1 MNLTVLLLLT
11 SIAANSTSYESINS
25 DITRELTEMRAES
38 QKVFLLDDG
47 NYELRYYSSPVHYW
61 NGNEFL
67 EFEDAEFGN
76 KDVSVETNS
85 KLNYSIIENDYISN
99 LNSSSNVNATEVIN
113 VVSNNISQEKN
124 YLDDY
129 VPTYNTYHNEYYL
142 SDDGYYV
149 FPNNITSSSE
159 NTLKSANNYS
169 LSNTSNLI
177 LINETIVSEI
187 TYNPVFQDKYI
198 TLGISGSTNS
208 TSLLAGT
215 DSLQIM
221 DENFNIRNAEYVSIF
236 GIDVPD
242 INPDSI
248 ESASLYICKNTTTN
262 NANRNPTV
270 YLNKVTSNITF
281 DNIGGTTSF
290 NSSFLKTGMGSN
302 QSYNFDIKDAVV
314 DSLEADSELILTLE
328 GSSTGYA
335 SFYASESSSSNVPYV
350 SIIVDSSYI
359 GSTPYGNAPA
369 YRHITEGDENCLGY
383 ALLLDHGVDIGLETY
398 GVWHLPYSTVYSAV
412 STQITCRDYEIR
424 EIDSF
429 DSYIYYDERR
439 IAFRYDY
446 SNSINWHFVM
456 QNSDGTWAAK
466 TGVQGPS
473 GCYSSVYTPDSDI
486 MWNMYRG
493 LIGENTYYY
502 AIKYIGDE

>member
-25 DITRELTEMRAES
+25 DITRELTELRAES

-61 NGNEFL
+61 DGNEFL
-67 EFEDAEFGN
+67 EFEDAEFRNNVVG
-76 KDVSVETNS
+76 VETNS

-99 LNSSSNVNATEVIN
+99 LNSSSNVNSTEVIN

-149 FPNNITSSSE
+149 FPNSIASNSE
-159 NTLKSANNYS
+159 NSLMNASNYS
-169 LSNTSNLI
+169 VSNDSNLT
-177 LINETIVSEI
+177 LINETIASEI

-208 TSLLAGT
+208 TGLLAGT

-221 DENFNIRNAEYVSIF
+221 DENFNVRNAEYVSVF

-314 DSLEADSELILTLE
+314 DSLEADSELVLTLE

-359 GSTPYGNAPA
+359 GSTPYGDAPA
-369 YRHITEGDENCLGY
+369 YREVTSTSVNCLGY
-383 ALLLDHGVDIGLETY
+383 ALLLNYGVDLCLESYGTTIDYDTTY
-398 GVWHLPYSTVYSAV
+398 NAIV
-412 STQITCRDYEIR
+412 STITSKNYEIR
-424 EIDSF
+424 EIDSY
-429 DSYIYYDERR
+429 DSAIYSDERR
-439 IAFRYDY
+439 IAFRHNPRQ
-446 SNSINWHFVM
+446 SSSWHFVM

-466 TGVQGPS
+466 VGAPGQS
-473 GCYSSVYTPDSDI
+473 GCYSQGLTPESDT
-486 MWNMYRG
+486 MWNMYQD
-493 LIGENTYYY
+493 LIGKNTYYY
-502 AIKYIGDE
+502 AIR